1 MVKSAATWIACLMGA
16 ALLLLAG
23 VVAVRAQAIDL
34 PVPRITIYPGDAIAA
49 DLLSDRA
56 FVASTVNQAA
66 VFVGRDNLVGKVA
79 RRTLLP
85 GQPVPVNGVRDPYV
99 VTQGKPALVM
109 FEQGTLTITAQA
121 IALQS
126 GGVGDMVSLRNPDS
140 GIVIRGT
147 VQRDGTIRVEA
158 P

>member
-1 MVKSAATWIACLMGA
+1 MVKSVASWVACLIGA
-16 ALLLLAG
+16 ALLSLAG
-23 VVAVRAQAIDL
+23 AGAARADAIDL
-34 PVPRITIYPGDAIAA
+34 PVPRITIYPGDTIAA

-56 FVASTVNQAA
+56 FVASTVNRGA
-66 VFVGRDNLVGKVA
+66 VFVTRDNLVGKVA

-85 GQPVPVNGVRDPYV
+85 GQPVAVNGVRDPYV